1 LWYTVQVGSTS
12 FVGLLEGTGGVSW
25 KVLGVTF
32 VGWIATL
39 IIASLISAVL
49 MVLGIRSPNL
59 RTGKA
64 LTAAEAA
71 LASAGA
77 DATAALVDLKCPP
90 SAALEVRSHFDR
102 NFLSSFDCSPSCCH
116 VHEFVCASET
126 SPEDFYTEL
135 TQNYTSECIFHFNSR
150 GNSRESAYICLLCEH
165 SPGSRQTPELEFWVT
180 RLVVYVTLWKFTA

>member
-1 LWYTVQVGSTS
+1 LFLTTRTVQVGSTS

-64 LTAAEAA
+64 LTAAEAV

-90 SAALEVRSHFDR
+90 SAALEVRSHLDR
-102 NFLSSFDCSPSCCH
+102 HLARTALPPAVCDN
-116 VHEFVCASET
+116 VCASET
-126 SPEDFYTEL
+126 SPGDFYT
-135 TQNYTSECIFHFNSR
+135 
-150 GNSRESAYICLLCEH
+150 
-165 SPGSRQTPELEFWVT
+165 V
-180 RLVVYVTLWKFTA
+180 